1 MTKVEAWIDA
11 MRLRTLPLSVSGII
25 AGSGMAAVLEKWNA
39 SIFGLAMLTTIGF
52 QVLSNLANDLGD
64 GQKGTDNKNRVGP
77 KRAIQSGTISIQ
89 EMKIGIIISTLISL
103 SSAGLLI
110 YVSASNLTKEL
121 LLFYTVL
128 ALLCVLAAITYT
140 VGKNAYGY
148 RGLGDLMVFIF
159 FGLVSVLGVFSL
171 YGLTFEWLVLFPA
184 LSIGFWSVA
193 VLNLNNLR
201 DHENDA
207 LSGKTTI
214 VVKMGFQNGK
224 NYHVFLILCGVASW
238 FFTILMFSYLTYNV
252 FLTIALLPA
261 IALLF
266 HLQKVYQTRIP
277 KKLDPELKKVA
288 LLTFFAAL
296 LFAVILN
303 LPLPTVD
310 F

>member
-25 AGSGMAAVLEKWNA
+25 AGSGMAAVLEKWNPL
-39 SIFGLAMLTTIGF
+39 IFGLAMLTTIGF

-77 KRAIQSGTISIQ
+77 KRAIQSGTISIH
-89 EMKIGIIISTLISL
+89 EMKIGIIICTLISL
-103 SSAGLLI
+103 TSAGLLI
-110 YVSASNLTKEL
+110 YVSSSNLTQEL
-121 LLFYTVL
+121 LLFYAVLTV
-128 ALLCVLAAITYT
+128 LCVLAAITYT

-148 RGLGDLMVFIF
+148 RGLGDVMVFIF

-171 YGLTFEWLVLFPA
+171 YGITFEWLVLFPA

-207 LSGKTTI
+207 LSGKTTM

-224 NYHVFLILCGVASW
+224 NYHAFLILSGVASW

-261 IALLF
+261 LALLF
-266 HLQKVYQTRIP
+266 HLQKVYQTRVP

-296 LFAVILN
+296 LFALILN
-303 LPLPTVD
+303 LSLPTIE